1 MELTFG
7 NEAVFEHELTCV
19 AASHAE
25 LVQLLVSR
33 EALEALLDDKRRN
46 ALGTL
51 IGQRLCVDHQ
61 RRRGRAVRNPGD
73 GG

>member
-7 NEAVFEHELTCV
+7 NEAVFEHELACV

-33 EALEALLDDKRRN
+33 EALEALLNDECCD
-46 ALGTL
+46 ALGA
-51 IGQRLCVDHQ
+51 CVW
-61 RRRGRAVRNPGD
+61 
-73 GG
+73 